1 MVCPHV
7 HPMGYSGFQF
17 FSFEDLKIWITVFRL
32 FPKGAKSNIVCF
44 QKALNPL
51 FGGACNIW
59 AIGVQHSHIEL
70 AHLLFLV
77 SKFQKQNNNKQ
88 KNKTNKIKIFMNWHY
103 TNISLWLLIQHSLIF
118 RIDAIQFYFQKAL
131 NPCLFPKGA
140 KSSKIENWNI
150 YKKIITNVGFIQVL
164 F

>member
-1 MVCPHV
+1 MKSLFPKGAKSIFHRYRFFLYEKMVCPHV
-7 HPMGYSGFQF
+7 HPMGYCGFHF
-17 FSFEDLKIWITVFRL
+17 FFLEDWKIWITIFRL

-77 SKFQKQNNNKQ
+77 SKFQKQNKPPPPKKKKKKKKKYRTFRRRKKKSEK
-88 KNKTNKIKIFMNWHY
+88 KNLKKKF
-103 TNISLWLLIQHSLIF
+103 
-118 RIDAIQFYFQKAL
+118 
-131 NPCLFPKGA
+131 G
-140 KSSKIENWNI
+140 
-150 YKKIITNVGFIQVL
+150 KKIN
-164 F
+164 